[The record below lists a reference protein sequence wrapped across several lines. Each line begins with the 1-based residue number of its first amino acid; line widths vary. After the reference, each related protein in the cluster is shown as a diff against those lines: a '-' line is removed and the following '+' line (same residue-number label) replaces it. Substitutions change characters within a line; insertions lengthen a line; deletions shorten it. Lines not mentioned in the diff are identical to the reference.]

1 MILPEYLLIMG
12 GSLEAIS
19 PFRNIIIKTSQEI
32 SMQII
37 PSLLFGISASLDA
50 LMIGIGYGIRGI
62 RIRLWQNLV
71 SRKQKEQ
78 GTG

>member
-1 MILPEYLLIMG
+1 
-12 GSLEAIS
+12 
-19 PFRNIIIKTSQEI
+19 
-32 SMQII
+32 MQII

-71 SRKQKEQ
+71 IS
-78 GTG
+78 GITLSVS